1 MSSSG
6 GAHFLSSKSIVVS
19 GAGIVGLTFSIALA
33 NHFSDIPKP
42 KVIIFERDSYEA
54 RTGREGYPL
63 SIRADNSPGGI
74 QVPDLLGL
82 IHRVRSVSV
91 NPEATAETRGG
102 FKLWDQNL
110 QPIFSFPLQPPGH
123 RLSGMRVRRNAL
135 QKVLA
140 DAAIAAGAEIHWETP
155 ITAAEQTEDG
165 RMRITLHEGR
175 TEICDLFIA
184 ADGSWSTIRSLL
196 RQQSN
201 LDYTGIVTW
210 GGTPKYARKEDIPRP
225 LDRDWGALLGGK
237 GRQYDELIDES
248 TKLAGNFAPV
258 VKELVS
264 ATDPTTVMLFSAR
277 DRPPFAHIRLT
288 NGPVIWIGDANH
300 AVSPFAGNGANLAIM
315 DGWDLAASLR
325 KAEYLENAIAM
336 YDKIAVPRAQKI
348 LTMSRWTIDILHATG
363 LRLILYKIVI
373 KIMSSI
379 TGSIPVSPA
388 SPPDNSSSSLSDST
402 ATPPITVTSAC
413 LNMRDVELL
422 SEWSSN
428 ASWTIA
434 DNVISPMCHFE
445 YPHWLFRMAKPGRAT
460 RRNHFLRTPPMILP
474 VRLWDARTGKCLQT
488 LEGHSSWVNSVAFS
502 PDGQQLASG
511 SRDESVRLW
520 DARTGESPVF
530 TYSRAIAAW
539 SP

>member
-19 GAGIVGLTFSIALA
+19 GAGIAGLTFSIALA
-33 NHFSDIPKP
+33 HHFSDIPKP

-54 RTGREGYPL
+54 RTGREGYTL

-74 QVPDLLGL
+74 QVLDLLGL
-82 IHRVRSVSV
+82 IHRVRS
-91 NPEATAETRGG
+91 
-102 FKLWDQNL
+102 NL

-165 RMRITLHEGR
+165 RMRITLHDGR

-201 LDYTGIVTW
+201 LNYTGIVTW
-210 GGTPKYARKEDIPRP
+210 GGTAKYSRKEDIPRP

-237 GRQYDELIDES
+237 GVGLFVSPVDDKSVLWAMSRASREPRS
-248 TKLAGNFAPV
+248 TLKYPI
-258 VKELVS
+258 
-264 ATDPTTVMLFSAR
+264 PQRHAR

-315 DGWDLAASLR
+315 DGWDLAPSLR

-336 YDKIAVPRAQKI
+336 YDKIAVPRAQKV

-379 TGSIPVSPA
+379 TGSIPV
-388 SPPDNSSSSLSDST
+388 
-402 ATPPITVTSAC
+402 
-413 LNMRDVELL
+413 
-422 SEWSSN
+422 
-428 ASWTIA
+428 
-434 DNVISPMCHFE
+434 
-445 YPHWLFRMAKPGRAT
+445 
-460 RRNHFLRTPPMILP
+460 
-474 VRLWDARTGKCLQT
+474 
-488 LEGHSSWVNSVAFS
+488 
-502 PDGQQLASG
+502 
-511 SRDESVRLW
+511 
-520 DARTGESPVF
+520 
-530 TYSRAIAAW
+530 
-539 SP
+539 